1 MFAVEWLMVLLLAEI
16 QMKRTSVFLLFEPTV
31 YYAVVAPFFFLDAKS
46 LLCCVAFLFTFKRHF
61 TYTITY
67 NLSYRQEFQ
76 NITSWRIHLK
86 YFLSLRSRM
95 ATYRMQLFL
104 LCCVWTDWFKIVRP
118 SPRLGFC
125 DRSIVW
131 GFLIGYSRATT
142 LPLVHLW
149 QESAHLK

>member
-95 ATYRMQLFL
+95 ATIPHAIISAV
-104 LCCVWTDWFKIVRP
+104 LCLNWLVQNCPTFAAFGILWQKH
-118 SPRLGFC
+118 RLGVSDWLFT
-125 DRSIVW
+125 RHYTS
-131 GFLIGYSRATT
+131 SRA
-142 LPLVHLW
+142 PMAR
-149 QESAHLK
+149 ERAP